1 MRKCLIVFLAIIVIL
16 AAISACGSQ
25 QVDHSAE
32 SNGDSQVCID
42 DTERFDSEEEFI
54 QYLQAQKNMYSTA
67 QTGTSAKYYVLKNVP
82 EGYGLYKITAGTCDV
97 GFWYL
102 PSEYLVSDDMI
113 RAGEAAHEYFMLI
126 SPIMEYSFPAVL
138 SQNGLTEDNLI
149 GSKYYL
155 KESTPKLVWEHDGL
169 VMSLYFPTSQ
179 KSFVTENVESLCE
192 LEEIRP

>member
-1 MRKCLIVFLAIIVIL
+1 MRKFLIALLVITAVL
-16 AAISACGSQ
+16 AAFSACGSQ

-54 QYLQAQKNMYSTA
+54 QYLQSKESMYSTT
-67 QTGTSAKYYVLKNVP
+67 QTGDPVKYYMLKNIP
-82 EGYGLYKITAGTCDV
+82 DGYELYKITAGACEV

-102 PSEYLVSDDMI
+102 PSEYLISDDMI

-126 SPIMEYSFPAVL
+126 SPVMEYSFPAVL
-138 SQNGLTEDNLI
+138 SQNGLTEDDLI

-169 VMSLYFPTSQ
+169 VIRMYFPASK
-179 KSFVTENVESLCE
+179 KSFISENVESLCE
-192 LEEIRP
+192 LEEICP